1 MGFLLAALLGLGIG
15 LLLPRPRSP
24 GRRPFNRLER
34 TQLIRWLNA
43 SPSGW
48 LIVDPADQV
57 VLINHR
63 AERLLDVLGAA
74 LMHTPPL
81 TRVCPAPELAEL
93 IRDARLRQRTQRLEW
108 QRSGQ
113 ELVLFAL
120 PGEAGWV
127 ALVLQ
132 SRRSLEAQLEQQE
145 RWVSDLAHELKTP
158 LTALLL
164 VGDSLAAQVNSG
176 NAVLVERLQRELLRL
191 QELVGDLLQLSRLEN
206 TLPRDGLRRS
216 EVDLPQ
222 LVEQVWLG
230 LRPLA
235 EQRHIRLE
243 LKVVDNRHGQGLS
256 QANGEPKVNSPTKLN
271 SATSTIEQSLGHS
284 QANSPSGETSDVQ
297 ENSQALEHGP
307 AVANLGAASS
317 GHLSADRDRHT
328 ASGSDGSIRIQG
340 DGSLLHR
347 ALLNLIDNALR
358 YSPDGG
364 CVWVRVQSTDQWCL
378 LTVRDEGPGLSE
390 EDQERLFERFYR
402 GDPSRVRSRRGG
414 SGLGL
419 AIVQQIALTHGGRV
433 QAGNHPDGGARLEL
447 LLPVGG

>member
-1 MGFLLAALLGLGIG
+1 MGFLLAALLGIGIG
-15 LLLPRPRSP
+15 LLLPRPRGP
-24 GRRPFNRLER
+24 GDRPFSRLER

-48 LIVDPADQV
+48 LIVDPADEV
-57 VLINHR
+57 FLINHR

-74 LMHTPPL
+74 LLHTPPL
-81 TRVCPAPELAEL
+81 QRVCPAAEL
-93 IRDARLRQRTQRLEW
+93 TQLIADARQRQRTQRLEW

-120 PGEAGWV
+120 PGEGGWV

-145 RWVSDLAHELKTP
+145 RWVSDVAHELKTP

-176 NAVLVERLQRELLRL
+176 NAVLVERLQKELLRL

-216 EVDLPQ
+216 DIDLPQ
-222 LVEQVWLG
+222 LVEQVWSG

-235 EQRHIRLE
+235 EERRIRLD
-243 LKVVDNRHGQGLS
+243 LQVIAK
-256 QANGEPKVNSPTKLN
+256 ANPDAK
-271 SATSTIEQSLGHS
+271 ATP
-284 QANSPSGETSDVQ
+284 AN
-297 ENSQALEHGP
+297 A
-307 AVANLGAASS
+307 
-317 GHLSADRDRHT
+317 
-328 ASGSDGSIRIQG
+328 SDGGLWIQG

-358 YSPDGG
+358 YSPDDACIG
-364 CVWVRVQSTDQWCL
+364 VRVQLTDQWCR

-433 QAGNHPDGGARLEL
+433 QAGNHPAGGALLEL

>member
-34 TQLIRWLNA
+34 TQLIRWLNS

-48 LIVDPADQV
+48 LIVDPTDQV

-120 PGEAGWV
+120 PGEGGWV

-164 VGDSLAAQVNSG
+164 VGDSLAAHVNSG

-235 EQRHIRLE
+235 EQRQIRLE

-256 QANGEPKVNSPTKLN
+256 QANGETKVNSPTKLN
-271 SATSTIEQSLGHS
+271 SATSASELGLGHS
-284 QANSPSGETSDVQ
+284 QANSPSGETSGVQ
-297 ENSQALEHGP
+297 EHSQALEH
-307 AVANLGAASS
+307 
-317 GHLSADRDRHT
+317 HT
-328 ASGSDGSIRIQG
+328 ASGSGDAIRIQG

-364 CVWVRVQSTDQWCL
+364 CVWVRIQSTDQWCL

>member
-1 MGFLLAALLGLGIG
+1 MGFLLAALVGLGLG
-15 LLLPRPRSP
+15 LLLPRPRRP
-24 GRRPFNRLER
+24 GDRPFSRLER

-57 VLINHR
+57 FLINHR

-74 LMHTPPL
+74 LLHTPPL
-81 TRVCPAPELAEL
+81 QRVCPAPELAQL
-93 IRDARLRQRTQRLEW
+93 IGDARLRQRTQRLEW

-120 PGEAGWV
+120 PGEGGWV

-145 RWVSDLAHELKTP
+145 RWVSDVAHELKTP

-176 NAVLVERLQRELLRL
+176 NAVLVERLQKELLRL

-216 EVDLPQ
+216 DIDLPL
-222 LVEQVWLG
+222 LVEQVWAG

-235 EQRHIRLE
+235 EERRIRLD
-243 LKVVDNRHGQGLS
+243 LQVIAKAD
-256 QANGEPKVNSPTKLN
+256 T
-271 SATSTIEQSLGHS
+271 
-284 QANSPSGETSDVQ
+284 
-297 ENSQALEHGP
+297 P
-307 AVANLGAASS
+307 AP
-317 GHLSADRDRHT
+317 T
-328 ASGSDGSIRIQG
+328 ASDGGIRIQG

-358 YSPDGG
+358 YSPDEGSIG
-364 CVWVRVQSTDQWCL
+364 VRVQLTDQWCL
-378 LTVRDEGPGLSE
+378 LTVRDQGPGLSE

-433 QAGNHPDGGARLEL
+433 QAGNHPAGGALLEL